1 MHRTDTPVSS
11 RVYTSDSLGALQQ
24 RCCPCCPCSPCSPL
38 SNGLSP
44 FRDATALSAVVADRC
59 AMKRESWAPDA
70 TRPEVWR
77 RYFNTPAEHVV
88 YADDR
93 VVVVRDRSPRAVTH
107 LLVLPRFEEVTG
119 AESLRP
125 SHASLLAHMGDVGA
139 RAAAA
144 EAGAAAGR
152 GPLVLGFH
160 RRPLRSVEHL
170 HLHVLQ
176 PPFVPRWQRLRYWE
190 PPRCLPLAF
199 VNLASVMEKLDAAR
213 DDLV

>member
-1 MHRTDTPVSS
+1 MQHGR
-11 RVYTSDSLGALQQ
+11 
-24 RCCPCCPCSPCSPL
+24 
-38 SNGLSP
+38 
-44 FRDATALSAVVADRC
+44 
-59 AMKRESWAPDA
+59 WAPDA

-77 RYFNTPAEHVV
+77 EYFSTPAESVV

-93 VVVVRDRSPRAVTH
+93 VVVIRDRSPRAVTH
-107 LLVLPRFEEVTG
+107 LLVLPRFEALTG

-125 SHASLLAHMGDVGA
+125 AHAPLLAHMADVGG

-152 GPLVLGFH
+152 GALVLGFH

-176 PPFVPRWQRLRYWE
+176 PPFVPRWQRVRFWE
-190 PPRCLPLAF
+190 PPRCLPVAF
-199 VNLASVMEKLDAAR
+199 VRLTTVMEKLRAAG
-213 DDLV
+213 DDMV